1 MTETRTKLRAARI
14 LAGLTAEEAAKRL
27 GVHPNSLLS
36 WERGDTEPMGMN
48 LLALSRLYK
57 LSPEDLLEE
66 ATEVI

>member
-1 MTETRTKLRAARI
+1 MTDTRTKLRAARI
-14 LAGLTAEEAAKRL
+14 LSGLTAEEAAKRL

-36 WERGDTEPMGMN
+36 WERGDAEPMGMN

-66 ATEVI
+66 REEVI